1 MAQGSYSAKRP
12 DAEQVQQREEANR
25 AASQREQQRILDEVN
40 KRVCET
46 AEVYERELATLR
58 TKLATAEAE
67 RASLLR
73 ILDAYAAAMSALQ
86 AHAGGG
92 ITC

>member
-1 MAQGSYSAKRP
+1 MAQGGYSGQRP
-12 DAEQVQQREEANR
+12 SAEQVQERAEANR
-25 AASQREQQRILDEVN
+25 QADERIKQQMQDEVN

-46 AEVYERELATLR
+46 AERYELELAALR
-58 TKLATAEAE
+58 TKLASTEAE

-86 AHAGGG
+86 AQVGGG
-92 ITC
+92 TT